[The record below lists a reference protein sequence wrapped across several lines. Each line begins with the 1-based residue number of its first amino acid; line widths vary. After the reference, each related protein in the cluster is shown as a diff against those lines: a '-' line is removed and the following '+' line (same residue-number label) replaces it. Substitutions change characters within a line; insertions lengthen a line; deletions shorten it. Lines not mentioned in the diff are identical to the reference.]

1 MSDKIRRAWA
11 IAFSLAT
18 TAFAFAL
25 ALSPMMRRW

>member
-11 IAFSLAT
+11 IVFSVAT

-25 ALSPMMRRW
+25 AFQPMMRRW